1 MDQKLRTKKK
11 SVELNNLSTTTEN
24 CDFYLPWWGQQEIDF
39 WYSQK
44 IERRVDHMKISF
56 GCFQIR
62 KPMSHTDRAKK
73 VDQKLGSLV

>member
-1 MDQKLRTKKK
+1 MDQKFRTKKK
-11 SVELNNLSTTTEN
+11 SVELHNLSTTTEN
-24 CDFYLPWWGQQEIDF
+24 CDFRFPWWGQQEIDF

-62 KPMSHTDRAKK
+62 KPMQHTDRAKK
-73 VDQKLGSLV
+73 VDQNLGSLV